1 MSIQKLKTIFRQN
14 FPDARRRDVLIWL
27 LIAVSSSLAGLAMT
41 YLSFRQGID
50 FGDGSTFFSFA
61 HNLANGEVIY
71 KDFIHFRTP
80 GSYFLQAFFIH
91 MFGDQQSSVR
101 FALGFES
108 HVLYTFFFA
117 AALAI
122 FLRFKYA
129 FLGILSVLLVMVL
142 PPYAQ
147 LRTVLA
153 LVAVVLYIQAY
164 RAVGSRSIWL
174 VCSGIFIGLAFTFGQ
189 EAALMAIIAIGLM
202 EVFQM
207 KKHTIKV
214 VLRRVGMLAIG
225 TLLGVLPLLLYI
237 IIKSDLPTF
246 LYYTLYY
253 AFVLQPQA
261 MDLVY
266 PPISYANDLFYIV
279 FVLYLVIFFV
289 FYSSRKIGIVE
300 GVLLVF
306 GIMRLVTLLGRS
318 DMGHLLF
325 VLPELFFLTLYAIVH
340 VKNAQ
345 FTKRDFMRFLP
356 YGMGLV
362 GSLLVAINSSGI
374 ILIVSAF
381 IIYLAL
387 YFKKPSTQ
395 EIKVMKDANAI
406 VLVIIASCFS
416 IFIYIL
422 YPSFSSTIENLST
435 QGLTKLEIGGLNV
448 TPGVYTEVNMV
459 NSAIEPLH
467 PKTIFSYPIQ
477 PYYYNLAPKHATRF
491 MTFELETTEKEQEQ
505 AIDDLKRTQPEVVLY
520 DPAQAASLD
529 KPLGKINA
537 YIKSHYKIKQVV
549 VYSRTYWIMVPN

>member
-1 MSIQKLKTIFRQN
+1 MQKLKSIFHQN

-27 LIAVSSSLAGLAMT
+27 FIVLGSSLLGFVMT

-80 GSYFLQAFFIH
+80 GSYFLQSFFIRI
-91 MFGDQQSSVR
+91 FGDEQASVR
-101 FALGFES
+101 FALGFEAR
-108 HVLYTFFFA
+108 VLYIFFFA

-122 FLRFKYA
+122 FLRFKYVL
-129 FLGILSVLLVMVL
+129 LGILSLLLVIAL

-153 LVAVVLYIQAY
+153 LVAVVLYIQSY
-164 RAVGSRSIWL
+164 RGAARHRSMWL
-174 VCSGIFIGLAFTFGQ
+174 VCSGVFIGLAFTFGQ
-189 EAALMAIIAIGLM
+189 EAALMAIVAIGLM
-202 EVFQM
+202 ELFQI

-214 VLRRVGMLAIG
+214 ALRRIGVLALG
-225 TLLGVLPLLLYI
+225 TLLGALPLLLYVI
-237 IIKSDLPTF
+237 TQSDVPAF
-246 LYYTLYY
+246 LYYTFYY

-266 PPISYANDLFYIV
+266 PPLSYVNAMFYIV
-279 FVLYLVIFFV
+279 FVLYLIIFYI
-289 FYSSRKIGIVE
+289 FYSSRKIGIAE
-300 GVLLVF
+300 GILLVF

-318 DMGHLLF
+318 DAGHLLF
-325 VLPELFFLTLYAIVH
+325 VLPELIFLTLYATIH

-345 FTKRDFMRFLP
+345 FTKQGFKRFAL
-356 YGMGLV
+356 YGTAL
-362 GSLLVAINSSGI
+362 SISFWVALSSSGI
-374 ILIVSAF
+374 ILIISAF
-381 IIYLAL
+381 IVYLAL
-387 YFKKPSTQ
+387 YFKRPSMQ
-395 EIKVMKDANAI
+395 EIKVMKDANAV
-406 VLVIIASCFS
+406 VLTVITFFFS
-416 IFIYIL
+416 ILIYIL
-422 YPSFSSTIENLST
+422 YPSFSGTLDTMSTR
-435 QGLTKLEIGGLNV
+435 GLTDLEIGGLNV
-448 TPGVYTEVNMV
+448 TPAVYTEVNMV
-459 NSAIEPLH
+459 NSAVKPLH

-477 PYYYNLAPKHATRF
+477 PYYYDLAPKHATRF

-505 AIDDLKRTQPEVVLY
+505 AIDDLKHTQPEVILY
-520 DPAQAASLD
+520 DPVQATSLD